1 MPDISVPG
9 ATVAGQSPA
18 GASVS
23 GAASPGASVPVVPA
37 APLVPAQGMPS
48 ITRADPRYL
57 SLTTRSRNTRFT
69 GRPDRVHV
77 PRSAEDVRRAVTAAV
92 RAGSRLAVR
101 GGGHG
106 LEGLVDDPAVRT
118 LLDLSELK
126 DVTYDPG
133 RRAFG
138 IGAGALLG
146 SVYRS
151 LYLNWGVAVP
161 GGTCPSVG
169 LGGYVQG
176 GGFGAL
182 CRRHGLIVDHLE
194 AVEVVVADGAGEART
209 VVASRDPADPH
220 HSLWWAHTG
229 AGGGNFGVVTRYW
242 FRSPQA
248 ATDTP
253 QDLLPGPPETVLFAT
268 AEWPWESLSEQ
279 DFARLVRNHGDWH
292 REEDSTDPAYE
303 SLYSALY
310 LNQRAVGRITLGA
323 QLDGSEPGARGRL
336 DEYIAA
342 VGAGVRTPCRVTCT
356 AMPWLA
362 ATQRDVENRGE
373 LTRSKSKGAYLRR
386 PYSAVESELLFRY
399 LSDPGYDGHTT
410 VVLFSYGRQVNAV
423 DPAATV
429 VAQRDSVLKS
439 YLGTYWTDPDD
450 DERHI
455 RRLQEFYRE
464 LYAETGGVPVSDAHT
479 DGSYINY
486 PDVDLADPRWNTSG
500 VPWHALY
507 FKGNYARLQ
516 RVKAVWD
523 PHDVFRHAL
532 SVRASD

>member
-1 MPDISVPG
+1 MPDISVPD
-9 ATVAGQSPA
+9 
-18 GASVS
+18 VS
-23 GAASPGASVPVVPA
+23 APDAA
-37 APLVPAQGMPS
+37 APGGMSVAPRIPAQGVPA

-69 GRPDRVHV
+69 GTPDRVHV
-77 PRSAEDVRRAVTAAV
+77 PRTAEDVRRAVTAAV
-92 RAGSRLAVR
+92 RHGSRLAVR

-118 LLDLSELK
+118 LIDLSELN
-126 DVTYDPG
+126 DVTYDAD

-138 IGAGALLG
+138 MGAGALLG

-182 CRRHGLIVDHLE
+182 CRRDGLIVDHLE
-194 AVEVVVADGAGEART
+194 AVEVVVADGPGEART

-220 HSLWWAHTG
+220 HDLWWAHTG

-242 FRSPQA
+242 FRSPEA
-248 ATDTP
+248 ETDAP
-253 QDLLPGPPETVLFAT
+253 QDLLPRPPETTLFAS
-268 AEWPWESLSEQ
+268 AEWPWESLSER

-292 REEDSTDPAYE
+292 REEDGSDPAYE

-310 LNQRAVGRITLGA
+310 LNQRAVGRITLSA
-323 QLDGSEPGARGRL
+323 QLDGSTPGARRRL
-336 DEYIAA
+336 DEYVAA
-342 VGAGVRTPCRVTCT
+342 VGNGVRAPIRVARTG
-356 AMPWLA
+356 MPWLQVS
-362 ATQRDVENRGE
+362 QRDVENRGV

-386 PYSAVESELLFRY
+386 PYSAAESALLFRY
-399 LSDPGYDGHTT
+399 LADRDYDGHTT
-410 VVLFSYGRQVNAV
+410 VVLFSYGRKVNAV
-423 DPAATV
+423 DSTATV

-439 YLGTYWTDPDD
+439 YLGTYWTDPAE

-455 RRLQEFYRE
+455 RRIRELYRE
-464 LYAETGGVPVSDAHT
+464 LYAETGGVPVSDSRT

-507 FKGNYARLQ
+507 FKGNYPRLQ

-523 PHDVFRHAL
+523 PGDVFRHAL
-532 SVRASD
+532 SVRPSD

>member
-1 MPDISVPG
+1 MTDISGSVLAALG
-9 ATVAGQSPA
+9 TPA
-18 GASVS
+18 RDMSA
-23 GAASPGASVPVVPA
+23 
-37 APLVPAQGMPS
+37 
-48 ITRADPRYL
+48 ITPADPRYL

-77 PRSAEDVRRAVTAAV
+77 PRTAEEVRRAVTAAV
-92 RAGSRLAVR
+92 HEGSRLAVR

-118 LLDLSELK
+118 LVDLSELD
-126 DVTYDPG
+126 DVTYDED
-133 RRAFG
+133 RAAFG

-151 LYLNWGVAVP
+151 LYLKWGVALP

-194 AVEVVVADGAGEART
+194 AVEVVVADGTGQART
-209 VVASRDPADPH
+209 VVASRSPSDPH
-220 HSLWWAHTG
+220 HDLWWAHTG

-242 FRSPQA
+242 FRSPEAESDA
-248 ATDTP
+248 ARDV
-253 QDLLPGPPETVLFAT
+253 LPRPPETVLFAF
-268 AEWPWESLSEQ
+268 AEWPWESLDER

-292 REEDSTDPAYE
+292 STEDGTDPTYE

-310 LNQRAVGRITLGA
+310 LNQRAVGRITLSA
-323 QLDGSEPGARGRL
+323 QLDGSVPDAQQRL
-336 DEYIAA
+336 EEYVAA
-342 VGAGVRTPCRVTCT
+342 VGSGVRTPCRVTCT
-356 AMPWLA
+356 AMPWLKV
-362 ATQRDVENRGE
+362 TQRDVENRGE

-386 PYSAVESELLFRY
+386 PYSAEKTELLYRR
-399 LSDPGYDGHTT
+399 LADPDYDGHTT
-410 VVLFSYGRQVNAV
+410 VVLFSYGRKVNAV
-423 DPAATV
+423 DPAATA

-439 YLGTYWTDPDD
+439 YLGTYWADPAD

-455 RRLQEFYRE
+455 RRIRELYRD
-464 LYAETGGVPVSDAHT
+464 LYAETGGVPVSDAWT

-500 VPWHALY
+500 VPWHTLY
-507 FKGNYARLQ
+507 FKGNYPRLQ
-516 RVKAVWD
+516 RVKAAWD
-523 PHDVFRHAL
+523 PRNVFRHAL
-532 SVRASD
+532 SVRVSD

>member
-1 MPDISVPG
+1 MPDVSLPG
-9 ATVAGQSPA
+9 IPASTPTPVATT
-18 GASVS
+18 
-23 GAASPGASVPVVPA
+23 PA
-37 APLVPAQGMPS
+37 APRVPSQGVPA
-48 ITRADPRYL
+48 ITRADPRYS
-57 SLTTRSRNTRFT
+57 SLTTRSRNTRFV
-69 GRPDRVHV
+69 GSPDRVHV
-77 PRSAEDVRRAVTAAV
+77 PRGAEDVRRAVTAAV
-92 RAGSRLAVR
+92 RDGCRPAVR

-118 LLDLSELK
+118 LIDLSELD
-126 DVTYDPG
+126 DVSYDEE

-138 IGAGALLG
+138 MGAGALLG
-146 SVYRS
+146 PVYRS

-194 AVEVVVADGAGEART
+194 ALEVVVADGSGEART

-220 HSLWWAHTG
+220 HDLWWAHTG

-242 FRSPQA
+242 FRSSEAESDAPR
-248 ATDTP
+248 
-253 QDLLPGPPETVLFAT
+253 DLLPRPPETTLFVSV
-268 AEWPWESLSEQ
+268 EWPWESLGEG
-279 DFARLVRNHGDWH
+279 DFTRLVRNHGDWH
-292 REEDSTDPAYE
+292 SEEDGTDPAYE

-310 LNQRAVGRITLGA
+310 LNQRAVGRVTLSA
-323 QLDGSEPGARGRL
+323 QIDGSTPMARRRL
-336 DEYIAA
+336 DDYVAA
-342 VGAGVRTPCRVTCT
+342 VGNGVRATGRVTHSE
-356 AMPWLA
+356 MPWLRVS
-362 ATQRDVENRGE
+362 QRDVENRGV

-386 PYSAVESELLFRY
+386 PYSAAETELLFRY

-410 VVLFSYGRQVNAV
+410 VVLFSYGRKVNAV
-423 DPAATV
+423 DWAATV
-429 VAQRDSVLKS
+429 AAQRDSVLKS
-439 YLGTYWTDPDD
+439 YLGTYWTDPAE

-455 RRLQEFYRE
+455 RRLRELYRE
-464 LYAETGGVPVSDAHT
+464 LYAETGGVPVSGART

-507 FKGNYARLQ
+507 FKGNYPRLQ

-523 PHDVFRHAL
+523 PQDVFRHAL